1 MLPLIVALVTW
12 TLSADN
18 EIVTS
23 TEHGSCIMESLS
35 AIRSQSTATNI
46 YLEEI
51 RNTLHSYKERLDSV
65 ENRLKGLEK
74 WTEDDM
80 KNSKFVDE
88 HIQKNE
94 DKITNVQAAVEDV
107 KAVLEANGAMTG
119 TIMSRQM
126 TMLSEVRLISLYK
139 MTNQTSTLSKGA
151 GSDLAVDGQFVY
163 SHWASNTPDRTIT
176 HTQKGYNQLWVKLGA
191 LFRIHKVVIWNSRH
205 GTTETEARFIGTQI
219 YADRRLLGV
228 ATSAKQIYEYP
239 IEADDV
245 VYARSVILKQTQ
257 ESWLHVSEVQ
267 VWGTGPF
274 SEDDRFA

>member
-12 TLSADN
+12 TLSAED

-51 RNTLHSYKERLDSV
+51 RNTLHSYNKRLDFV

-74 WTEDDM
+74 LTEDNM
-80 KNSKFVDE
+80 KNSKFIDE

-94 DKITNVQAAVEDV
+94 DKISNVQAAVEDV
-107 KAVLEANGAMTG
+107 KAVLEANGEMTG

-139 MTNQTSTLSKGA
+139 MTNQTGIHKGA
-151 GSDLAVDGQFVY
+151 GSDLAVDGQFTF
-163 SHWASNTPDRTIT
+163 SHGDDTGTDRTTT
-176 HTQKGYNQLWVKLGA
+176 HTLYGYNQLWVNLGA
-191 LFRIHKVVIWNSRH
+191 LFRIHKVVIWNFRQ
-205 GTTETEARFIGTQI
+205 GVEERFIGTQI

-228 ATSAKQIYEYP
+228 ATSAKEIYSYP
-239 IEADDV
+239 VEADDF
-245 VYARSVILKQTQ
+245 VYARWVILKQTH
-257 ESWLHVSEVQ
+257 ESYLHVSEVQ